1 MGNLYR
7 FDGTSRRELISAV
20 RVATFSSVLFAAVYG
35 GCSWLTSLRD
45 HVGSIVFE
53 WERMIPFLPIMIIPY
68 MSIDLFFV
76 LAPFVCADPLER
88 RLFFMRV
95 SFAIAIAGLFFLF
108 MPLEFAFERP
118 VPDGWLGAIFR
129 FLHTFDR
136 PFNMFPSL
144 HIALICIISSAY
156 LSVSFGFL
164 RLIMHVWFVL
174 ICLSTVFTWQH
185 HVVDV
190 IGGFVLAVICCHM
203 YSRGS
208 CGLGSTNCRVGCLYF
223 LGATVLG
230 LTASATGQLLLA
242 WPTAAM
248 LLVCSAYF
256 GLFSNVFRKHNGRLP
271 LSSRMLMA
279 PVICGHA
286 VSWIFYAR
294 QTDPWSEILP
304 GLWMGRKLTDREA
317 RRAIQKGV
325 TAILDLTS
333 EFSESPSFLSK
344 RYLNLPV
351 LDLTAP
357 TDAQFAEATSFIDS
371 EIEHGIVYVHCK
383 SGYSRSS
390 AIVGGYL
397 IAKSFCKN
405 ASDAIVFLRENRP
418 SVVVRDEIKKFLQLC
433 APLK

>member
-1 MGNLYR
+1 MGNIYR
-7 FDGTSRRELISAV
+7 FDGTSRRELISAA
-20 RVATFSSVLFAAVYG
+20 RVAILSSLLFVAVYG

-45 HVGSIVFE
+45 HVGSIVFD

-76 LAPFVCADPLER
+76 LAPFVCTDALER

-95 SFAIAIAGLFFLF
+95 AFAIAIAGLFFLF
-108 MPLEFAFERP
+108 MPLKFAFERP
-118 VPDGWLGAIFR
+118 GPDGWLGAIFSI
-129 FLHTFDR
+129 LHTFDR

-144 HIALICIISSAY
+144 HIALICIISSVY
-156 LSVSFGFL
+156 LSVSSGVL
-164 RLIMHVWFVL
+164 RLILHVWFAL

-203 YSRGS
+203 FSRGS
-208 CGLGSTNCRVGCLYF
+208 PALGSTNYRVGCLYL
-223 LGATVLG
+223 LGATALG
-230 LTASATGQLLLA
+230 LTAAATGQLLLA

-256 GLFSNVFRKHNGRLP
+256 GLFANVFRKHNGQLP
-271 LSSRMLMA
+271 LSSRVLMA
-279 PVICGHA
+279 PVTCGHA
-286 VSWIFYAR
+286 VSWFFYAR
-294 QTDPWSEILP
+294 QTEPWSEILP

-317 RRAIQKGV
+317 RRAIRKGV
-325 TAILDLTS
+325 TAVLDLTS

-344 RYLNLPV
+344 RYLNLPI

-357 TDAQFAEATSFIDS
+357 TGAQFAEAASFIDS

-383 SGYSRSS
+383 IGYSRSA

-397 IAKSFCKN
+397 IAKSFCIN
-405 ASDAIVFLRENRP
+405 ASDAILFLREKRN

-433 APLK
+433 VLLK